1 MAKVKVTV
9 KRTGGKKLRRLLREA
24 GKSGVSAVKVG
35 FFSTARYEDG
45 TPVAAVA
52 AWNEFGTEPH
62 TIAAKPGKVLAFT
75 GSGGET
81 VFSRQVNH
89 PGIPER
95 PFFRRAIAEMKDGVS
110 KIVKSGLDPKKM
122 VVDEQLADRVGLYAA
137 GQVQESI
144 VALNDPPNSPA
155 TIAQK
160 RKKLHGKKGT
170 GGGETPLLDTG
181 TLRNSVSWEVEQ

>member
-1 MAKVKVTV
+1 MARVSVKVQ
-9 KRTGGKKLRRLLREA
+9 RRGGKKLQRLLREA
-24 GKSGVSAVKVG
+24 GKGGVSGVKVG
-35 FFSTARYEDG
+35 FFSTAKYQDG

-52 AWNEFGTEPH
+52 AWNEFGTGPH

-81 VFSRQVNH
+81 VFVRQVNH

-95 PFFRRAIAEMKDGVS
+95 PFFRRAIAEMEDGVS
-110 KIVKSGLDPKKM
+110 KILKSGLDPKKM

-137 GQVQESI
+137 AQVQESI

-170 GGGETPLLDTG
+170 GGGETPLMDTG
-181 TLRNSVSWEVEQ
+181 TLRNSVAWEVER

>member
-1 MAKVKVTV
+1 MARVSVKVQ
-9 KRTGGKKLRRLLREA
+9 RRGGKKLQRLLREA
-24 GKSGVSAVKVG
+24 GKGGVSGVKVG

-52 AWNEFGTEPH
+52 AWNEFGTGPH

-81 VFSRQVNH
+81 VFVRQVNH

-95 PFFRRAIAEMKDGVS
+95 PFFRQAIARMEDGIANII
-110 KIVKSGLDPKKM
+110 KAGIDPQRM

-181 TLRNSVSWEVEQ
+181 TLRNSVAWEVER